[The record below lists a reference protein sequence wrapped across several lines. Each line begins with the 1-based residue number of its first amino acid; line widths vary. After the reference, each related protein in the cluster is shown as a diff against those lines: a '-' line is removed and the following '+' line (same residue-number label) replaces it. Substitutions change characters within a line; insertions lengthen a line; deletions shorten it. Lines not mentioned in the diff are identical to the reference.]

1 MTDMTTPLDSRQKDL
16 AGFYGQIKAHDTL
29 LRLIALECQRRN
41 PQFVQFCRR
50 GVDIGLGTVRA
61 ETYPSDLE
69 PFAFEID
76 VRMRTTIEEILENAE
91 KAIVDLEKKLAAA
104 NLKPRTLR
112 RRFLNWLERGW

>member
-1 MTDMTTPLDSRQKDL
+1 MSDGMDSRQRDL

-41 PQFVQFCRR
+41 PQFVEYCRK
-50 GVDIGLGTVRA
+50 GVHIALGTVRA

-76 VRMRTTIEEILENAE
+76 VTMRKRIEEILENAE
-91 KAIVDLEKKLAAA
+91 KAIADLETKLAAA